1 MFKWI
6 AKIKITFQII
16 GIVVIL
22 LIIFMIAIGLV
33 VKNNVDD
40 MSNALME
47 NTQLQLTEIARQI
60 AETLDASINP
70 EALTN
75 PADMQ
80 ITGWISA

>member
-47 NTQLQLTEIARQI
+47 KYPIATYRNCSSDSRNFGCQY
-60 AETLDASINP
+60 
-70 EALTN
+70 
-75 PADMQ
+75 
-80 ITGWISA
+80 